1 MFFRNRGSNMS
12 SRKQDARK
20 AGALY
25 LLLVVIGLLGL
36 MYLPSFFIV
45 RGDATAT
52 ARNILTSDLL
62 YRTWVAVDL
71 AGNILFVFV
80 VLAVYQLLKE
90 VNRAHATLMM
100 VLALVSVPLSLVN
113 TVAMTAPLVL
123 LSGAD
128 FLAPLDQHQL
138 EALAY
143 AFLRLRGQGLV
154 VASAFWGL
162 WLLPFGLLIYRSGF
176 IPRILGVFLWAAGVG
191 YLLDCLS
198 TLLAPDSTSA
208 ISSVCGVLEAGELP
222 IVFWLAI
229 KGVRDQSSG
238 GQAASRAA

>member
-1 MFFRNRGSNMS
+1 VS
-12 SRKQDARK
+12 SRKQQARL
-20 AGALY
+20 AGILY
-25 LLLVVIGLLGL
+25 TLLVIIGLVGL
-36 MYLPSFFIV
+36 MYLPSQFIV
-45 RGDATAT
+45 RGDAAAT
-52 ARNILTSDLL
+52 AKNILAAEQL

-90 VNRAHATLMM
+90 VNRVHATLMM
-100 VLALVSVPLSLVN
+100 VLALVSVPLALVN
-113 TVAMTAPLVL
+113 TVAMIAPLVF

-143 AFLRLRGQGLV
+143 AFLRLRGQGII

-176 IPRILGVFLWAAGVG
+176 IPRILGVFLWIAGVG
-191 YLLDCLS
+191 YILDCLFS
-198 TLLAPDSTSA
+198 LLAPNASGIFDA
-208 ISSVCGVLEAGELP
+208 FRVLEAGELP
-222 IVFWLAI
+222 IVLWLLI
-229 KGVRDQSSG
+229 MGVRDQPSG
-238 GQAASRAA
+238 GRTASQSA

>member
-1 MFFRNRGSNMS
+1 MS
-12 SRKQDARK
+12 SRKHEARV
-20 AGALY
+20 AGVLY
-25 LLLVVIGLLGL
+25 ALLVVVGLIGL

-45 RGDATAT
+45 RGDAAAT
-52 ARNILTSDLL
+52 AKNILTSELL

-71 AGNILFVFV
+71 AGNMLFIFV
-80 VLAVYQLLKE
+80 VLALYQLLKE
-90 VNRAHATLMM
+90 VNRVHATLMM

-143 AFLRLRGQGLV
+143 AFLRLRGQGII

-162 WLLPFGLLIYRSGF
+162 WLLPFGLLVYRSGF
-176 IPRILGVFLWAAGVG
+176 IPKIIGVLLWVAGVG
-191 YLLDCLS
+191 YLVDCLLS
-198 TLLAPDSTSA
+198 LLAPANTAFSP
-208 ISSVCGVLEAGELP
+208 VFRVLEAGELP
-222 IVFWLAI
+222 VVLWLLIMGA
-229 KGVRDQSSG
+229 KDQPSG
-238 GQAASRAA
+238 GRAASQAA

>member
-1 MFFRNRGSNMS
+1 M
-12 SRKQDARK
+12 
-20 AGALY
+20 LY
-25 LLLVVIGLLGL
+25 ALLVVIGLIGL
-36 MYLPSFFIV
+36 MYLPSLFIV
-45 RGDATAT
+45 RGDAAAT
-52 ARNILTSDLL
+52 ARKILDSEFL

-90 VNRAHATLMM
+90 VNRVHATLMM

-113 TVAMTAPLVL
+113 TAAMTAPLVL

-143 AFLRLRGQGLV
+143 AFLRLRGQGIV

-162 WLLPFGLLIYRSGF
+162 WLLPFGLLVYRSGF
-176 IPRILGVFLWAAGVG
+176 IPKIIGVLLWVAGVG
-191 YLLDCLS
+191 YLLECVVS
-198 TLLAPDSTSA
+198 LLAPANSTFDT
-208 ISSVCGVLEAGELP
+208 VFRVLEIGELP
-222 IVFWLAI
+222 IVFWLLIMGA
-229 KGVRDQSSG
+229 REQPSG
-238 GQAASRAA
+238 GRATSQAA